1 MAMKVSDLYQFVLL
15 AVLIGMILG
24 AGLLVLVN
32 FRDATGVTGTTA
44 ATAIND
50 TINAV
55 SPIGSTWLPLVVTI
69 VILAIILGVVISSF
83 SFGGRR

>member
-1 MAMKVSDLYQFVLL
+1 MGMQLRDLYQFVLL
-15 AVLIGMILG
+15 IVLVGMILG

-44 ATAIND
+44 ATAINN

-55 SPIGSTWLPLVVTI
+55 SPIGSTWLPLVVTV
-69 VILAIILGVVISSF
+69 VILAIILGIVIASF
-83 SFGGRR
+83 AFGRR